1 MAAFARSIPQG
12 NTPEPIRE
20 ERQSA
25 SSNAVVKLAQLHAE
39 AEETARLAN
48 LLGRSLH
55 AAIALPVLAFV
66 SLGFADGTSLARAS
80 VWFAFVAI
88 GSLAILRC
96 YTHAIG
102 QPFQRPA
109 LKAFAKEM
117 SPILLYAGFAWGAG
131 AFLALPAGSNM
142 FAAVLFVTAPTLA
155 IVALLRERD
164 AAYLFLA
171 PSAVL
176 TSFAS
181 VLTPFAGGA
190 LTAGLILVAG
200 GALAAAMVLSQ
211 RSRDSRPAMLT
222 LS

>member
-1 MAAFARSIPQG
+1 MAAFARSIPQLD
-12 NTPEPIRE
+12 TPEPIRGE
-20 ERQSA
+20 PQSA
-25 SSNAVVKLAQLHAE
+25 SSNAIVKLALLHAE

-55 AAIALPVLAFV
+55 AAIALPVLALV
-66 SLGFADGTSLARAS
+66 TLGFADGISLTRAS
-80 VWFAFVAI
+80 VWFAFVAM

-131 AFLALPAGSNM
+131 AFLVLPAGSNM
-142 FAAVLFVTAPTLA
+142 FGAILFVAGPTLA
-155 IVALLRERD
+155 IAALLRERD

-176 TSFAS
+176 TCFAS

-190 LTAGLILVAG
+190 LTAGLIVVAS
-200 GALAAAMVLSQ
+200 GALAAAMVFSQ
-211 RSRDSRPAMLT
+211 RGRDSRPAMLS

>member
-1 MAAFARSIPQG
+1 MAVVARSAPQID
-12 NTPEPIRE
+12 TPERIRE
-20 ERQSA
+20 DRQPA
-25 SSNAVVKLAQLHAE
+25 NAIVKLALLHAE

-55 AAIALPVLAFV
+55 AAIALPVLAFLT
-66 SLGFADGTSLARAS
+66 LGFTDGISLTRAT
-80 VWFAFVAI
+80 VWFAFVAV

-109 LKAFAKEM
+109 LKAFAKEL

-131 AFLALPAGSNM
+131 AFLALPAGTNM
-142 FAAVLFVTAPTLA
+142 FAATLFVAGPA
-155 IVALLRERD
+155 IALVALLRERD

-171 PSAVL
+171 PSAL
-176 TSFAS
+176 LSAFAS

-190 LTAGLILVAG
+190 LTAGMIIVAC
-200 GALAAAMVLSQ
+200 GALAAAMVYSQ
-211 RSRDSRPAMLT
+211 RGRDTRPAMLT
-222 LS
+222 LA